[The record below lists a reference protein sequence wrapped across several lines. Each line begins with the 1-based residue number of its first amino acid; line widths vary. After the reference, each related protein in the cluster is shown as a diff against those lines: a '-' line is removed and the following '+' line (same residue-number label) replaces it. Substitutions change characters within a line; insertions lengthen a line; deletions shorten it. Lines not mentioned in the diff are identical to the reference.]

1 MDQQTAKIQFEN
13 HAKLKEEKI
22 KLLETQAN
30 QRILE
35 ILELKNKENRST
47 NIKTQFEIME
57 QERQAREEYRQKL
70 WSAEDEVRK
79 HKLEI
84 LKKQT
89 AKESEYESELL
100 TRANAETQI
109 RILHVKENLQLVNI
123 EKSRKLREL
132 EEEILLKENQYKRE
146 SAMRVEALKAYE
158 Q

>member
-1 MDQQTAKIQFEN
+1 MDQQAAKIQFEN

-47 NIKTQFEIME
+47 NIKTQFEIIE

-89 AKESEYESELL
+89 VKESEYESELL

-109 RILHVKENLQLVNI
+109 
-123 EKSRKLREL
+123 
-132 EEEILLKENQYKRE
+132 
-146 SAMRVEALKAYE
+146 
-158 Q
+158 

>member
-1 MDQQTAKIQFEN
+1 
-13 HAKLKEEKI
+13 
-22 KLLETQAN
+22 
-30 QRILE
+30 
-35 ILELKNKENRST
+35 
-47 NIKTQFEIME
+47 ME

-89 AKESEYESELL
+89 VKESEYESELL

-109 RILHVKENLQLVNI
+109 WILHVKENLELVNI

-146 SAMRVEALKAYE
+146 SAMRVEALKEYE